1 MQRRND
7 MNTTTGRARARG
19 VSWEEQDS
27 YERDQASKRKD
38 LKAKVAT
45 RRPDAPP
52 PRKKQT
58 KGGALDSGYAGG
70 TLRAISGLTKDK
82 GRSYKV

>member
-19 VSWEEQDS
+19 ISWGQQED
-27 YERDQASKRKD
+27 YERAEAEKRKT
-38 LKAKVAT
+38 LKAKIAT

-58 KGGALDSGYAGG
+58 KGGALDSGLMGG
-70 TLRAISGLTKDK
+70 SLRAISGLTKDK
-82 GRSYKV
+82 GRSYKA